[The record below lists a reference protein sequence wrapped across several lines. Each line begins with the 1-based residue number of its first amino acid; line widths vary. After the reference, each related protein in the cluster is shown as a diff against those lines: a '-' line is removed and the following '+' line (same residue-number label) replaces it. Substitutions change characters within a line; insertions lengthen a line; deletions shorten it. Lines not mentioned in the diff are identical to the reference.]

1 MISEAIKTLFDALP
15 HSDFY
20 NSMNG
25 KLYCGEVK
33 FSAASLPYCVSD
45 RVDQK
50 PMFWFDN
57 DGEDYLWRFKIYDK
71 NKLVVEDYEQQ
82 LHELYDEA
90 DLVVAGYHT
99 MRMERKN
106 SRTMRVEQA
115 WCSITTYRIKI
126 DRS

>member
-1 MISEAIKTLFDALP
+1 MIYTGIKTLFDALP

-33 FSAASLPYCVSD
+33 FSSGSMPYCVSE
-45 RVDQK
+45 RVSQK
-50 PMFWFDN
+50 PKFWFDN
-57 DGEDYLWRFKIYDK
+57 DGETYLWRFKIYDK
-71 NKLVVEDYEQQ
+71 NKLKVETYEEQ
-82 LHELYDEA
+82 LHAVYDEA
-90 DLVVAGYHT
+90 ELVVSGYHT
-99 MRMERKN
+99 MRMERTD
-106 SRTMRVEQA
+106 SRTIRVDTS